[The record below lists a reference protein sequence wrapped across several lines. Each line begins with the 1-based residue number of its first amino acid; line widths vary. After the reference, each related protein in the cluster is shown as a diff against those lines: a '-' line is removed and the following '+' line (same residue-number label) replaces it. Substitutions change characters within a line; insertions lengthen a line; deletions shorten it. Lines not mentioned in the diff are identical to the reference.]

1 MAKKSKKIEKNDTN
15 PKKSVKRKA
24 NRVSK
29 PSNPQKKTSKPN
41 EKTKKPRKSTPSIKG
56 KMPTSALK
64 GTRGK
69 NTDDLSLKKGSNR
82 VSKRKAKRTFVNKP
96 IGVVK
101 RTRKQSSYDILQSAV
116 SQYCKDRYA
125 RLMASNE
132 LSAEQKKKIRKTC
145 TKAEIKEIYNSL
157 KGRFLKDAKGI
168 KGRSKD
174 VISPSEIASKI
185 DSILGYYGASDI
197 PLQLREP
204 IEWYYI
210 IDYLLN
216 NDGLFFKDD
225 DIMIFNCSTLDLS
238 LGQYEVFY
246 KDVDTELGDTMYVDL
261 RQFIDEN
268 PEYDNSPIP
277 EFVLNEEMSDIEN
290 RTFVWDLVV
299 LDSFIDRKEERGSVG
314 ERESG
319 TDDFDL
325 SEEDLADVRK
335 EVEEIKEG
343 VGDMGEVDMSSDS
356 LLELE
361 RERTRQKESELAI
374 EVERRKTEEAR
385 GRNLELE
392 IAREKQKAAN
402 EKELMLLRMLES
414 GKITFE
420 QYLQL
425 KG

>member
-1 MAKKSKKIEKNDTN
+1 MAKQSKKKVDKTET
-15 PKKSVKRKA
+15 PKKVVKRKA
-24 NRVSK
+24 KRVPTTK
-29 PSNPQKKTSKPN
+29 P
-41 EKTKKPRKSTPSIKG
+41 KG
-56 KMPTSALK
+56 KAKKSA
-64 GTRGK
+64 
-69 NTDDLSLKKGSNR
+69 SKKVAPIKPKESVSRSN
-82 VSKRKAKRTFVNKP
+82 KRKAKRTYVNKP
-96 IGVVK
+96 QGEIK
-101 RTRKQSSYDILQSAV
+101 RTRKKSSYDIIQSAI
-116 SQYCKDRYA
+116 SKYCKERYS

-132 LSAEQKKKIRKTC
+132 LSAEEKKKIRKTC
-145 TKAEIKEIYNSL
+145 TKEEIKEIYNSL

-185 DSILGYYGASDI
+185 DSILGYYGAIDI

-216 NDGLFFKDD
+216 NDGLFFKEN
-225 DIMIFNCSTLDLS
+225 DILIFNCSTLDLS

-325 SEEDLADVRK
+325 SEEDLADVRQ

-343 VGDMGEVDMSSDS
+343 IGEMGEVDMSSDS